1 MEFTNDTDLSEIR
14 SMLTE
19 HMRENYPLSQ
29 KSFELWYSYLKL
41 VYLDT
46 EKAVFACDTEIKRK
60 VALTNNHLDFIKKC
74 VFDVIGYSPEIE
86 IKVDPS
92 VAPPNPYS
100 HNLFMEQL
108 QSRAD
113 SSTDSSDEEEPGE
126 VDYNEDGDDVSYTP
140 YTPMPESES
149 GSSSCPDPSLSRKPP
164 RAKSPRKRTTPTPIT
179 LPPIPTTPQKVRDGA
194 IT

>member
-14 SMLTE
+14 SMLNE

-60 VALTNNHLDFIKKC
+60 VLTNNHLDFIKKC
-74 VFDVIGYSPEIE
+74 VLDVIGYSPEIE

-113 SSTDSSDEEEPGE
+113 TSAEESADSLRAGCWIARRGSWTASWTISRTVVSTCSVAVRSAL
-126 VDYNEDGDDVSYTP
+126 
-140 YTPMPESES
+140 SERS
-149 GSSSCPDPSLSRKPP
+149 G
-164 RAKSPRKRTTPTPIT
+164 
-179 LPPIPTTPQKVRDGA
+179 
-194 IT
+194 

>member
-60 VALTNNHLDFIKKC
+60 
-74 VFDVIGYSPEIE
+74 
-86 IKVDPS
+86 
-92 VAPPNPYS
+92 
-100 HNLFMEQL
+100 
-108 QSRAD
+108 
-113 SSTDSSDEEEPGE
+113 
-126 VDYNEDGDDVSYTP
+126 
-140 YTPMPESES
+140 
-149 GSSSCPDPSLSRKPP
+149 CPHQQ
-164 RAKSPRKRTTPTPIT
+164 SPRFYKKMR
-179 LPPIPTTPQKVRDGA
+179 L
-194 IT
+194 